1 MKKNRALIV
10 IDVQN
15 DFLPGGALAVP
26 KGDEVIPVINR
37 LLKLPFKHVIA
48 TRDFHPQNHSSF
60 ASTWGKKVGERIV
73 VDGEEQIL
81 WPDHCVQGTKG
92 AEFPL
97 ALDSERF
104 EKVVYHKGTDKDIDS
119 YSAFAK
125 GSRETGA
132 VSFLRKEHVGEL
144 YFVGLATDYCVLYSI
159 LDALQ
164 EGFTCFIVLD
174 GCRGVDLTEHD
185 VDRAL
190 EQMQAHGAK
199 LITEE
204 EVTKLFACVSN

>member
-15 DFLPGGALAVP
+15 DFLPGGALPVP

-37 LLKLPFKHVIA
+37 LLKLPFEHVIA
-48 TRDFHPQNHSSF
+48 TRDFHPQNHASF
-60 ASTWGKKVGERIV
+60 ASTWGKKAGERILIG
-73 VDGEEQIL
+73 GEEQIL

-97 ALDSERF
+97 ELDRTRF
-104 EKVVYHKGTDKDIDS
+104 EKVVYNKGTNKDVDS

-125 GSRETGA
+125 DTGLA
-132 VSFLRKEHVGEL
+132 NFLRKEGASEL

-159 LDALQ
+159 LDALK

-174 GCRGVDLTEHD
+174 GCRGVDLISHD

-190 EQMQAHGAK
+190 EQMQAKGAK
-199 LITEE
+199 LVTEE
-204 EVTKLFACVSN
+204 EVTKSFI